1 MRPHS
6 QRARQG
12 APCRSELR
20 LAGHCRV
27 KGDRSLFWVVL
38 RLAWKLS
45 RRRWERQSPL
55 LGGIAVLVT
64 VIGVGSA
71 VTALF
76 MAYLLGV
83 SLLPGLE
90 PFTVLLVWD
99 AVIVA
104 FLVLWLAGLLV
115 QLQLGGESLAL
126 EKLRHMP
133 VSPMGAF
140 LMNFASA
147 QMRVSLVIS
156 LAVMLGLAGASAMVL
171 GAGHLILLPLV
182 MATVVL
188 VAAVTHQFQS
198 WLGRIVTNKRRRG
211 TVVAVAVVVFV
222 LLMNLPGLITNRFMR
237 DADVDAWDSAR
248 VEQWTLVA
256 NAALPPGWMAL
267 GAWGAGRGQIWP
279 GTLATF
285 GMFGIAALSLRRS
298 YRKTLGAMAL
308 DGLDGK
314 LVPQRDP
321 GSVTPPEK
329 PPASAPQPARP
340 SHADL
345 AWNNRLRSP
354 ALVRARRFLRRLFHA
369 RTARGSFALRVPPGL
384 GSLVERFSRR
394 IPEHSRAVAG
404 VAMRLWIRAPQGK
417 IVLLSPLL
425 LIMLYLIMFR
435 EIGSGDWAAHF
446 AVLAMLALTIV
457 MGFNLFANVF
467 GQDGSGFRS
476 VVMAGVQS
484 KDLLLG
490 KNLALAPYA
499 FGIGLLAIVI
509 LQWMSP
515 LRLTD
520 VFANVAQLVILYLVG
535 CMLGNSFS
543 IRTPWAMSTT
553 SMGMRNASAAMFLAS
568 FLIILMLALL
578 VLPLALPMWIDRLL
592 AAKGVLVPV
601 YLVFSIIELVV
612 VIAIYRRVLRSQAE
626 LLTERFESVLE
637 RVTEP
642 VD

>member
-1 MRPHS
+1 MRQHS

-12 APCRSELR
+12 APCRSEVR

-45 RRRWERQSPL
+45 RRRWKRQSPL

-104 FLVLWLAGLLV
+104 FLILWLSGLLV

-156 LAVMLGLAGASAMVL
+156 LAVMLGLAGA
-171 GAGHLILLPLV
+171 
-182 MATVVL
+182 
-188 VAAVTHQFQS
+188 
-198 WLGRIVTNKRRRG
+198 
-211 TVVAVAVVVFV
+211 
-222 LLMNLPGLITNRFMR
+222 
-237 DADVDAWDSAR
+237 
-248 VEQWTLVA
+248 
-256 NAALPPGWMAL
+256 
-267 GAWGAGRGQIWP
+267 
-279 GTLATF
+279 
-285 GMFGIAALSLRRS
+285 
-298 YRKTLGAMAL
+298 
-308 DGLDGK
+308 
-314 LVPQRDP
+314 
-321 GSVTPPEK
+321 
-329 PPASAPQPARP
+329 
-340 SHADL
+340 
-345 AWNNRLRSP
+345 
-354 ALVRARRFLRRLFHA
+354 
-369 RTARGSFALRVPPGL
+369 
-384 GSLVERFSRR
+384 RR

-435 EIGSGDWAAHF
+435 QIGSGDWAAHF